1 MTVQECR
8 DDLRQALVESLNLE
22 GVEPES
28 IADDTPLFGPDGLNL
43 DSLDA
48 VELVVVLEKRYGVR
62 MANAQEARRH
72 FTSIST
78 LADFILASRQA

>member
-1 MTVQECR
+1 MTIQKCR
-8 DDLRQALVESLNLE
+8 DDLRHSLVESLNLE

-62 MANAQEARRH
+62 VANAQEARRH
-72 FTSIST
+72 FASIST
-78 LADFILASRQA
+78 LADFILASKQA

>member
-8 DDLRQALVESLNLE
+8 DDLRHTLVESLSLE

-48 VELVVVLEKRYGVR
+48 VELVVVLEKRYGVKV
-62 MANAQEARRH
+62 ANAQEARKH
-72 FTSIST
+72 FTNIST
-78 LADFILASRQA
+78 LADFILASKQA